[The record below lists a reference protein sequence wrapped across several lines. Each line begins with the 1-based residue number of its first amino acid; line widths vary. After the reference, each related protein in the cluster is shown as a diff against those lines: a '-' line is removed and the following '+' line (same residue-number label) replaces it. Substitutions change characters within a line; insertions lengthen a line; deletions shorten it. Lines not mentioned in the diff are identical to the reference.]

1 VRGCVCVKNAAI
13 APLYRLFPGRYGN
26 TSRGWPVADNRGSL
40 LFPPPFKTLAA
51 SAPHKPGSLATSQK
65 IYPDA
70 LAWITWKWS
79 ILSNKFIFRCR
90 LGRGLVAA
98 LHLMEGAER
107 LNCNNRT
114 GIFVLVRWLKILKF
128 FLMSQNFDSGVHLN
142 SPQSW
147 RGRVDCERTTDY
159 TSRISCLNLT
169 SLFASF
175 VFLLC
180 RLRSGA
186 FTIDSSTQK
195 HISKTFSLKKTKNE
209 EHF

>member
-114 GIFVLVRWLKILKF
+114 VIL
-128 FLMSQNFDSGVHLN
+128 SQNFDFN
-142 SPQSW
+142 
-147 RGRVDCERTTDY
+147 
-159 TSRISCLNLT
+159 
-169 SLFASF
+169 
-175 VFLLC
+175 
-180 RLRSGA
+180 
-186 FTIDSSTQK
+186 
-195 HISKTFSLKKTKNE
+195 ISKFSI
-209 EHF
+209 